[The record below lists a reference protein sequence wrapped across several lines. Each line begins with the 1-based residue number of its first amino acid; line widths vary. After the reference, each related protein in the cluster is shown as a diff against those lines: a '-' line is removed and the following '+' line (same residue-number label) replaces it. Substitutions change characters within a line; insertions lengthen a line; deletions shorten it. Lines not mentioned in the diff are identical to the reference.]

1 MANCHSNP
9 RIIPHMEGLLCNP
22 FISKIISLAEILSLF
37 FAETKNPF
45 LLRLKTLLTAKSAAS
60 RGLPLFNLM
69 L

>member
-1 MANCHSNP
+1 
-9 RIIPHMEGLLCNP
+9 MEGLLCNP